1 MNVAAPSLYKGD
13 LVQGGTA
20 TTEIPGGLGRY
31 GEQLPSTRA
40 QVNIPR
46 FASIK
51 QLDERLSSINN
62 QLSGAYD
69 KEGVAQQN
77 ALSQT
82 DKIALRAEA
91 AQIREVLN
99 TQLGT
104 RTGLGKDAVAKARQ
118 DFGQLG
124 DIQRKLELAVNKQR
138 YGENLQLQKPVT
150 PEDVTAAG
158 LARQGF
164 IKGARKI
171 IGTPQERTIR
181 RAF

>member
-82 DKIALRAEA
+82 DKIALRAEGRVA
-91 AQIREVLN
+91 HPLFFISNLTRQWVPHPSQSPVL
-99 TQLGT
+99 
-104 RTGLGKDAVAKARQ
+104 AKRRV
-118 DFGQLG
+118 GIHG
-124 DIQRKLELAVNKQR
+124 VM
-138 YGENLQLQKPVT
+138 VT
-150 PEDVTAAG
+150 
-158 LARQGF
+158 
-164 IKGARKI
+164 
-171 IGTPQERTIR
+171 TPSMPS
-181 RAF
+181 A